1 MKKYDIAIHQPNFFP
16 WLGFFEKI
24 SKVKKFVF
32 LDHITVSEGKGY
44 WSRVKILNNSSKL
57 NQWLTIPIKK
67 KGYQKIAELM
77 INTSE
82 HNNRSIFKKKHLK
95 NFLSNY
101 SKFEFFDETYELI
114 KEYYNDDSE
123 FLSIRNQRFIER
135 LSKKLKFDTEF
146 VRTSNIENEN
156 LENLKSNQLILE
168 IVKQKNAKSYLSG
181 DGCKD
186 FIIPES
192 FEKHDIK
199 FQFQNFNEYKYL
211 SNNHGLSIIHALMK
225 IGINELSKN
234 FLNDK

>member
-1 MKKYDIAIHQPNFFP
+1 M
-16 WLGFFEKI
+16 
-24 SKVKKFVF
+24 
-32 LDHITVSEGKGY
+32 
-44 WSRVKILNNSSKL
+44 
-57 NQWLTIPIKK
+57 
-67 KGYQKIAELM
+67 
-77 INTSE
+77 
-82 HNNRSIFKKKHLK
+82 
-95 NFLSNY
+95 
-101 SKFEFFDETYELI
+101 
-114 KEYYNDDSE
+114 
-123 FLSIRNQRFIER
+123 
-135 LSKKLKFDTEF
+135 
-146 VRTSNIENEN
+146 
-156 LENLKSNQLILE
+156 E